1 MSKRFQIQ
9 LLGQTQKTI
18 ICIHK
23 KLEHFINLVLYV
35 FCKFKFVNNIGG
47 WNGLLNALRPH
58 HKL

>member
-35 FCKFKFVNNIGG
+35 FCKFKFVNNI
-47 WNGLLNALRPH
+47 LIYIY
-58 HKL
+58 